1 MPPHNITKMKCVV
14 LGLMHTGTNVW
25 FALKGCEDTYKAEG
39 MSAECVKAIGNSN
52 TWKHVPLAYRTISP
66 SASCTV
72 YVTQR
77 NCTDY
82 VKRTRR
88 EPYELR
94 VTKDGIVRC
103 FKPHQR
109 WNDGVETARRN
120 PSFADHLQ
128 KHPIPL
134 MQMCTEQ
141 NQRAVDL
148 ERQGLLTVLHFDGIR
163 NQTNRP
169 IKDARNWVAGKN
181 ARKNARKAPR
191 TKRLSP
197 KPNLGSKLRVRAH
210 TVIKQ
215 MQRTVGRKLAEMLE
229 ELRSEAA
236 GFEESGTKK

>member
-1 MPPHNITKMKCVV
+1 MPPHNITKIKCVV

-25 FALKGCEDTYKAEG
+25 FAIKGCEETYKAEEI
-39 MSAECVKAIGNSN
+39 SAECVKAIGNNN

-82 VKRTRR
+82 VKRTSH

-94 VTKDGIVRC
+94 VTKDGIVRG
-103 FKPHQR
+103 FKPRHYS
-109 WNDGVETARRN
+109 VETARRN

-128 KHPIPL
+128 THPIPL

-141 NQRAVDL
+141 NQRAIDL
-148 ERQGLLTVLHFDGIR
+148 ERQGLLTVLHFDDIR
-163 NQTNRP
+163 NQTSRP
-169 IKDARNWVAGKN
+169 IKDARNWI

-191 TKRLSP
+191 KKRLSP
-197 KPNLGSKLRVRAH
+197 NPNLGSKLRVRAH
-210 TVIKQ
+210 TVIKH
-215 MQRTVGRKLAEMLE
+215 MQKLTEMLE

-236 GFEESGTKK
+236 DFEESGTKHL